1 VLDDISPSTLPN
13 LIRRTVLM
21 ALVLGVIGFLIAT
34 YVFNYLAGLGEA
46 IGVSMAVLNLRF
58 LDKQVANVE
67 MKGEQTSKA
76 VRRQL
81 GGKTL
86 RRLVLATV
94 LVFGGLFLSTPLGL
108 GIVAGLVLYQIV
120 FVANL
125 LKVVM
130 GQGRP

>member
-1 VLDDISPSTLPN
+1 
-13 LIRRTVLM
+13 M

>member
-1 VLDDISPSTLPN
+1 
-13 LIRRTVLM
+13 
-21 ALVLGVIGFLIAT
+21 
-34 YVFNYLAGLGEA
+34 
-46 IGVSMAVLNLRF
+46 
-58 LDKQVANVE
+58 
-67 MKGEQTSKA
+67 
-76 VRRQL
+76 
-81 GGKTL
+81 
-86 RRLVLATV
+86 LVLATV